1 MIGAFPPR
9 RSSFEIRSLIRKPFT
24 LAAADI
30 RNSLLPEVVADP
42 VSSVVHKR
50 PGKWR

>member
-1 MIGAFPPR
+1 MIVAFPPS

-24 LAAADI
+24 LAAADL
-30 RNSLLPEVVADP
+30 RNSLLPEIVTDSTTGRAY
-42 VSSVVHKR
+42 KR